1 MRGSV
6 GRAVTDAPEDL
17 YVVGIGASA
26 GGLEALRDLLEPAR
40 VDDPSAYVV
49 VQHLDPNHESLLAE
63 LLGRSTSLEVLQA
76 EDGAKLEAGHVYTI
90 PPGYGLEVENG
101 RLKLSEFAQPR
112 GLRRPID
119 DFFVSLGQDL
129 GRRAVCVILS
139 GTGTDGSVGLRAVKE
154 HGGFCIAQDATARY
168 DSMPNSAVATG
179 MVDVVSAP
187 SDVIARITE
196 FRNVDPDQVNTAP
209 PVSGTL
215 DEICAALNRLTGHDF
230 AQYKRSTLERRIQR
244 RMQVVGI
251 LHPREYLER
260 LEREEDEPLALL
272 GDLLINVTRF
282 FRDSAHFEALN
293 ETAIKPMVEKAD
305 DGGALRIWVPGCS
318 SGEEAYTLA
327 MLIDRAIHASGKEID
342 FQIFATDID
351 ERMLAIAREG
361 RYPVSVLLDLPE
373 RYRDLYTIGR
383 EGNFQI
389 TAALRD
395 RVRFSP
401 HSLIKDPPFSRLD
414 LVSCRN
420 LLIYFGEK
428 LQARALPIFH
438 YALNPGGVLFLG
450 PSETIGRHEEL
461 FDPIDGAM
469 RIFRSIGPRS
479 PYPTELPMRSDPHA
493 RLAPLR
499 PKTTDR
505 RTKDWNTTLASN
517 RILDLYAP
525 ATLNVDRDGAIL
537 AATGR
542 LGKYLEID
550 PSETGQGYAQS
561 LARAGLREALSAV
574 IRESAEL
581 GTRKI
586 VRDVEVISETGRQ
599 RVDVLA
605 DPLSDDTLLIVF
617 RDRGPFEALDEYDFD
632 EIAPSESHVQV
643 LEAELRA
650 TRNRL
655 RTTVEELETA
665 NEELKS
671 SNEEMMS
678 MNEELQST
686 NEELATVNDE
696 LKTKVEELS
705 TANADLR
712 NIFDSKLHALVT
724 VDRKLRLR
732 NFTDGA
738 SEMIRL
744 RGSDRGRPLD
754 DIQNLL
760 DTPEVMIELI
770 NTILEGELPR
780 PRRVK
785 STELGK
791 VWSLSATPYLNS
803 RGDVEGATL
812 VFTDITEAL
821 RLETELTQK
830 GERLQ
835 LALEIAQI
843 GVWSIIEPSG
853 DVEIDESVA
862 AFFELDAAG
871 TYPIAR
877 FFERVAEHDRARV
890 EQAVREARDNGSEL
904 EVDYELDLPSGT
916 KRHLRATGRMMGEGK
931 EHRLL
936 GLSVDITADEEAAQ
950 MRELMLREMN
960 HRVKNLF
967 SIVSGMLRIAG
978 RSAASPRELVEDV
991 GQRINA
997 LARSHDLARTRTSG
1011 AAIPLRE
1018 VIETTLAPYDDPSK
1032 FLIDGP
1038 DVDVPTHHLTALALI
1053 FHEWSTNA
1061 AKYGVLGPREG
1072 DLEIT
1077 WSMENDD
1084 TVILSWNERYREALQ
1099 LDTNK
1104 QGFGSTLVDISAS
1117 QISAR
1122 VDTRQTPESRCNRII
1137 FAHEI
1142 DGDAD

>member
-1 MRGSV
+1 M
-6 GRAVTDAPEDL
+6 TDAPEDL

-632 EIAPSESHVQV
+632 EIAPPFPP
-643 LEAELRA
+643 R
-650 TRNRL
+650 RL
-655 RTTVEELETA
+655 RP
-665 NEELKS
+665 
-671 SNEEMMS
+671 
-678 MNEELQST
+678 
-686 NEELATVNDE
+686 
-696 LKTKVEELS
+696 
-705 TANADLR
+705 R
-712 NIFDSKLHALVT
+712 
-724 VDRKLRLR
+724 
-732 NFTDGA
+732 
-738 SEMIRL
+738 RL
-744 RGSDRGRPLD
+744 RGRIVLTPRLECGTTFALDPEGRHKWWPVAPAARVRVESNVLAGGGWEGSGYHDLNWGTRPLETD
-754 DIQNLL
+754 FRGWD
-760 DTPEVMIELI
+760 
-770 NTILEGELPR
+770 
-780 PRRVK
+780 
-785 STELGK
+785 
-791 VWSLSATPYLNS
+791 WS
-803 RGDVEGATL
+803 RGQTPDGGAMVLYDARLRDGTRRNLALRFTGDGTPPAAFDVPERKPLKRGWWGVEGGIACD
-812 VFTDITEAL
+812 TDSQPRILRAPPPRQGCAL
-821 RLETELTQK
+821 R
-830 GERLQ
+830 RC
-835 LALEIAQI
+835 
-843 GVWSIIEPSG
+843 
-853 DVEIDESVA
+853 
-862 AFFELDAAG
+862 
-871 TYPIAR
+871 
-877 FFERVAEHDRARV
+877 
-890 EQAVREARDNGSEL
+890 
-904 EVDYELDLPSGT
+904 
-916 KRHLRATGRMMGEGK
+916 
-931 EHRLL
+931 
-936 GLSVDITADEEAAQ
+936 
-950 MRELMLREMN
+950 
-960 HRVKNLF
+960 
-967 SIVSGMLRIAG
+967 
-978 RSAASPRELVEDV
+978 
-991 GQRINA
+991 A
-997 LARSHDLARTRTSG
+997 LA
-1011 AAIPLRE
+1011 
-1018 VIETTLAPYDDPSK
+1018 
-1032 FLIDGP
+1032 
-1038 DVDVPTHHLTALALI
+1038 
-1053 FHEWSTNA
+1053 
-1061 AKYGVLGPREG
+1061 
-1072 DLEIT
+1072 
-1077 WSMENDD
+1077 
-1084 TVILSWNERYREALQ
+1084 
-1099 LDTNK
+1099 
-1104 QGFGSTLVDISAS
+1104 
-1117 QISAR
+1117 
-1122 VDTRQTPESRCNRII
+1122 
-1137 FAHEI
+1137 
-1142 DGDAD
+1142 